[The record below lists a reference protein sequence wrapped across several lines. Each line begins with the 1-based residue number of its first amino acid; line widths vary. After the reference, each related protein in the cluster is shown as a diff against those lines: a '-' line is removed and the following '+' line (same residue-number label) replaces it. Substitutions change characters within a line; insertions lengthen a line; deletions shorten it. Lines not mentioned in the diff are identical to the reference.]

1 MKDIYKAIDSHA
13 HVNFNAYKD
22 DAEAVLERA
31 FAAGIA
37 VINVGS
43 QSSTSQRAVAMA
55 NRYEDGV
62 WAVVG
67 VHPLHL
73 RPQTLSYQD
82 SDELEPTEIK
92 TRGEEP
98 DYAAYAEMA
107 KDKKVVAIGEVGL
120 DYHHFEEG
128 DDIEALKAKQKEVLH
143 KFIDI
148 ANGADKP
155 VAIHCWDGYS
165 DLLEILKEHP
175 VKRAGVIHSFIGGHK
190 TAKKFIEL
198 GYVIGLNGVITY
210 ADSFD
215 RLIKEVDLGHMLLET
230 DCPYLSPAPNKGERN
245 EPIGVIAVAER
256 IARVKSI
263 GTEEVFRRTT
273 ENAVRVFDV

>member
-1 MKDIYKAIDSHA
+1 MKNTYKIIDSHA

-31 FAAGIA
+31 FAAGIG

-43 QSSTSQRAVAMA
+43 QLSTSQRAVDMA
-55 NRYEDGV
+55 NSHESGI

-82 SDELEPTEIK
+82 DDELEPVEIK
-92 TRGEEP
+92 TNGEEP
-98 DYAAYAEMA
+98 DYAQYAAMA
-107 KDKKVVAIGEVGL
+107 EEAKVVAIGEVGL
-120 DYHHFEEG
+120 DYHHFEDG
-128 DDIEALKAKQKEVLH
+128 DDVEALKAKQKEVLI
-143 KFIDI
+143 KFIEI
-148 ANGADKP
+148 ANQADKP
-155 VAIHCWDGYS
+155 VALHCWDGYS
-165 DLLEILKEHP
+165 DLLEILVKHP
-175 VKRAGVIHSFIGGHK
+175 VKRAGVVHSFIGGYK

-215 RLIKEVDLGHMLLET
+215 RLVREVDLEHMILET

-245 EPIGVIAVAER
+245 EPTGVIAVAIKIAAIKNISVDEVVAITTNNSKTLFR
-256 IARVKSI
+256 I
-263 GTEEVFRRTT
+263 
-273 ENAVRVFDV
+273 

>member
-1 MKDIYKAIDSHA
+1 MKNTYQAIDSHA

-31 FAAGIA
+31 FAAGIG

-98 DYAAYAEMA
+98 DYAAYAELA

-128 DDIEALKAKQKEVLH
+128 DDIEALKAKQKEVLL

-155 VAIHCWDGYS
+155 IAIHCWDGYS
-165 DLLEILKEHP
+165 DLLEILQTHP
-175 VKRAGVIHSFIGGHK
+175 VKRAGVIHSFIGGYK

-215 RLIKEVDLGHMLLET
+215 RLIKEVDLQHMLLET
-230 DCPYLSPAPNKGERN
+230 DCPYLAPAPHKGARN
-245 EPIGVIAVAER
+245 EPTGILAVAER
-256 IARVKSI
+256 IARVKNI
-263 GTEEVFRRTT
+263 GVEEVLRKTT
-273 ENAVRVFDV
+273 ENAIKAFSL